1 MPSRKPELRVVSDLE
16 ELGRAGAG
24 EVARLARKAAP
35 KQPFTVAL
43 AGGRTPRGAYLLLA
57 EDPYRRL
64 VPWESLHVFWGDERH
79 VPPDHPD
86 SNFRMARETLLSRAP
101 VPAGNVH
108 RIPAENPDAASAA
121 HDYEMI
127 LRTFFRLRE
136 PQVPRFDLVL
146 LGLGADG
153 HVASLF
159 PGSEALGET
168 RRLVVASAQRITL
181 TPPVIQR
188 AASVLVLVSG
198 EEKAEALE
206 RALAGEG
213 SVDECPARLLLE
225 SRGNVVYIADRP
237 AAARVR
243 R

>member
-35 KQPFTVAL
+35 KVPFTVAL

-86 SNFRMARETLLSRAP
+86 SNFQMARETLLSRAP
-101 VPAGNVH
+101 LPAGNVH

-121 HDYEMI
+121 RDYETT
-127 LRTFFRLRE
+127 LQTFFRLPE
-136 PQVPRFDLVL
+136 GQVPRLDLVL

-159 PGSEALGET
+159 PGSEALRET

-188 AASVLVLVSG
+188 AANVLVLVSG
-198 EEKAEALE
+198 EEKAEALD
-206 RALAGEG
+206 RALSAEG
-213 SVDECPARLLLE
+213 SVDECPARLLRE
-225 SRGNVVYIADRP
+225 ARGNVVYIADRS
-237 AAARVR
+237 AAALVR

>member
-35 KQPFTVAL
+35 KRPFSVAL
-43 AGGRTPRGAYLLLA
+43 AGGTTPRGAYRLLT

-79 VPPDHPD
+79 VPPDHAD
-86 SNFRMARETLLSRAP
+86 SNFRMARETLLSKAP
-101 VPAGNVH
+101 LPAGNVH

-121 HDYEMI
+121 HDYEV
-127 LRTFFRLRE
+127 LLKTFFRLRE
-136 PQVPRFDLVL
+136 GQVPRFDLVL

-159 PGSEALGET
+159 PGSEALRET

-181 TPPVIQR
+181 TPPVIQ
-188 AASVLVLVSG
+188 AAANVLVLVSG
-198 EEKAEALE
+198 GEKAKALG
-206 RALAGEG
+206 RALANEG
-213 SVDECPARLLLE
+213 SVDECPARLLRE
-225 SRGNVVYIADRP
+225 SQGSLVFIADR
-237 AAARVR
+237 AAAPQVKT
-243 R
+243 